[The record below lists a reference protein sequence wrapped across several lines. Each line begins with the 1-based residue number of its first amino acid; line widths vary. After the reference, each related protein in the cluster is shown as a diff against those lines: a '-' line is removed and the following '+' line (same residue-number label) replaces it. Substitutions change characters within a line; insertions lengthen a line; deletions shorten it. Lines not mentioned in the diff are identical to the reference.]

1 MSIGYTHTYVK
12 IHSAITA
19 KKISTDNEEHKVKNE
34 GFQTWQQIWILNK
47 ENHYNVSY
55 IMNT

>member
-1 MSIGYTHTYVK
+1 MLK

-34 GFQTWQQIWILNK
+34 GFQA
-47 ENHYNVSY
+47 
-55 IMNT
+55 